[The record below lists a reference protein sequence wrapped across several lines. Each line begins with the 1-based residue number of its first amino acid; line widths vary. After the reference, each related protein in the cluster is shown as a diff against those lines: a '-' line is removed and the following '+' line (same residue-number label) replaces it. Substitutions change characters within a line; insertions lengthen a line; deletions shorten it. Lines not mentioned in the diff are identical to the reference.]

1 LRLHFLNVKNGDCS
15 IIEHSTGNTTVI
27 DISNGKEDDSRLL
40 LEALGLESAS
50 QGNYHQKN
58 NPENP
63 ISYLKNLNKRSIMR
77 FILTHP
83 DMDHMDG
90 LKALFRNFSVANFW
104 DTKNNKSIPTFES
117 FGFNKEDWQFY
128 QTLKK
133 STKNPKTLYLTD
145 ENNHGEDDGL
155 YILAPTKNI
164 IEQAN
169 KTGNYNELSYVILW
183 ITNDFKIMISGDSEN
198 LAWQHIIE
206 NYSGFISDI
215 DVLLAPHH
223 GRNSNRDF
231 SFLDILKPKYTLLG
245 NAKSEH
251 LEYSKYKKYGKTITN
266 NQGGNI
272 VLEVDKNGLNIL
284 IENYNFAKD
293 NHNMNK
299 LYTKKIAN
307 KTYYYMDRISG

>member
-1 LRLHFLNVKNGDCS
+1 MRLHFLNVKNGDCS
-15 IIEHSTGNTTVI
+15 IIEHSTGNKTVI
-27 DISNGKEDDSRLL
+27 DISNGKQYDTSSL
-40 LEALGLESAS
+40 LESFNLESAS

-58 NPENP
+58 NAENP
-63 ISYLKNLNKRSIMR
+63 ISYLKSLNIKSIMR

-90 LKALFRNFSVANFW
+90 IKALFDNFSVANFW
-104 DTKNNKSIPTFES
+104 DTKNNKTIPTFES

-128 QTLKK
+128 QKLKK
-133 STKNPKTLYLTD
+133 STNNPKTLFLTD
-145 ENNHGEDDGL
+145 KNNFKDDGL
-155 YILAPTKNI
+155 YILAPTQNI

-169 KTGNYNELSYVILW
+169 RTGNYNELSYVILW
-183 ITNDFKIMISGDSEN
+183 ITNGFKIMISGDSEN

-206 NYSGFISDI
+206 NYSEFVSDI

-223 GRNSNRDF
+223 GRSSNRDF

-272 VLEVDKNGLNIL
+272 VLEVDKDGLNIL
-284 IENYNFAKD
+284 VENYTFAKD
-293 NHNMNK
+293 NHNMNG
-299 LYTKKIAN
+299 LHKKEIAN
-307 KTYYYMDRISG
+307 KTYYYMDIIGG